1 MMTLRLRLGETL
13 KDALRAKEAA
23 TVSTLRLILAA
34 VKDRDIAERGRGNAA
49 GLSDEQIFSLLQSM
63 IKQRQESIALYRQG
77 GRDDL
82 AAREAAEI
90 AVIEGFLPQQ
100 LSADDFAAAIEAAIA
115 AAEAASVKDMGKVM
129 AILKQRFA
137 GRMDFSQASAAVK
150 ARLS

>member
-1 MMTLRLRLGETL
+1 MTLRLRLSEAL
-13 KDALRAKEAA
+13 KDALRAREAA
-23 TVSTLRLILAA
+23 TVSTLRLVLAA
-34 VKDRDIAERGRGNAA
+34 VKDRDIAERGRGHAA
-49 GLSDEQIFSLLQSM
+49 GLSDEQILSLLQSM

-100 LSADDFAAAIEAAIA
+100 MSETDIAAAIEAAIA
-115 AAEAASVKDMGKVM
+115 EAGAASLKDMGKVM

-150 ARLS
+150 ARLT